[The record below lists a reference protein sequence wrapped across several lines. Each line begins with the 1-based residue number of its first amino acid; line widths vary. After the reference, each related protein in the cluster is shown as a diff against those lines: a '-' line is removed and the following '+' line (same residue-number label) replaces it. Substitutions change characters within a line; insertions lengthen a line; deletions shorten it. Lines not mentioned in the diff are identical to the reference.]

1 MSMQNILFLNNLKF
15 CNFLLYNDIVI
26 KNNKEKGE
34 IILDIINSN
43 LDGIPHGHGGSFKKG
58 ISDGLLEAEYN
69 TTIPNG
75 HERSYQRGRELG
87 EELKSQVTAAV
98 RQ

>member
-34 IILDIINSN
+34 IILEIINSN

-58 ISDGLLEAEYN
+58 ISDGLLKVEDN

-75 HERSYQRGRELG
+75 HEESYRRGRVLG
-87 EELKSQVTAAV
+87 ESLKSQVAAAV